1 MFLSLSCI
9 WPCRDFAQFHLQGMS
24 DVKKER
30 LPFDPENDFFQASSS
45 YQIKNP
51 DLNLPPED
59 SSEATSESSSPPV
72 FLEWA
77 MRI

>member
-1 MFLSLSCI
+1 
-9 WPCRDFAQFHLQGMS
+9 MS

-45 YQIKNP
+45 YQIKN
-51 DLNLPPED
+51 LNLPPED